1 MNLTILTSPR
11 PETYIHRTLK
21 SLQGQG
27 VNTHIVAQVEK
38 GALTPDFG
46 DFGCTQAIV
55 HPVSDNPR
63 RNAATNF
70 MRAIGADSRGDH
82 LVIAED
88 DVLFTRN
95 VASKLSDCIKAV
107 PVSRYILTLYS
118 LHKLED
124 KPVEHINHRKW
135 AGSQAVYI
143 PKSVESDLVDHFMDK
158 LKSEFA
164 IDFTTDLAIQ
174 SFCEEWNV
182 PLFCCNP
189 NLVQHIGKR
198 SVLSPW
204 DSFHISPTFKL

>member
-21 SLQGQG
+21 SLRGQG

-46 DFGCTQAIV
+46 DFGCTQVIM
-55 HPVSDNPR
+55 HPVSENPR

-70 MRAIGADSRGDH
+70 MRAIGTYSRGGP

-95 VASKLSDCIKAV
+95 VASKLSECIKAV

-118 LHKLED
+118 LHKLGD
-124 KPVEHINHRKW
+124 YPVEHINHRKW

-143 PKSVESDLVDHFMDK
+143 PKSVERDLFDHFLDK

>member
-11 PETYIHRTLK
+11 PETYIHRALK
-21 SLQGQG
+21 SLRGQG

-38 GALTPDFG
+38 GAFTPDFG
-46 DFGCTQAIV
+46 DFGCTQTIV
-55 HPVSDNPR
+55 HPVSENPR

-70 MRAIGADSRGDH
+70 MRAIGVYSRNVP

-124 KPVEHINHRKW
+124 YPVEHINHRKW

-174 SFCEEWNV
+174 SFCEERNV

-204 DSFHISPTFKL
+204 DGFHISPTFKL

>member
-1 MNLTILTSPR
+1 MNLTIITSSR
-11 PETYIHRTLK
+11 PETYIHKTLK

-27 VNTHIVAQVEK
+27 FNTRVLVQSEPGGI
-38 GALTPDFG
+38 TPDFT
-46 DFGCTQAIV
+46 DFGCEQDIQP
-55 HPVSDNPR
+55 PVSENHR

-70 MRAIGADSRGDH
+70 MMAVATEIGKGP
-82 LVIAED
+82 LVVSED
-88 DVLFTRN
+88 DVVFTRN
-95 VASKLSDCIKAV
+95 AVSKLSECIKAV

-118 LHKLED
+118 QSKLD
-124 KPVEHINHRKW
+124 DQPIEHINHRKW
-135 AGSQAVYI
+135 RGSQAVYI
-143 PKSVESDLVDHFMDK
+143 PKSISGNLVEHFVNK

-164 IDFTTDLAIQ
+164 IDYTTDLAIQ

-204 DSFHISPTFKL
+204 DSFHISPTFRL

>member
-11 PETYIHRTLK
+11 PETYIHKTLK

-70 MRAIGADSRGDH
+70 VRAIGVYSRNVP

-95 VASKLSDCIKAV
+95 VALKLSDCIKAV

-164 IDFTTDLAIQ
+164 IDYTTDLAIQ

-189 NLVQHIGKR
+189 NLVQHIGKK
-198 SVLSPW
+198 STLSPW
-204 DSFHISPTFKL
+204 DGFHISPTFRL

>member
-11 PETYIHRTLK
+11 PEMYIHKTLK

-27 VNTHIVAQVEK
+27 VNTRVLVQSETGCI
-38 GALTPDFG
+38 TPDFT
-46 DFGCTQAIV
+46 DFGCEQKNV
-55 HPVSDNPR
+55 SPVSDNPR

-70 MRAIGADSRGDH
+70 MVALSMSARKGP
-82 LVIAED
+82 LVISKD
-88 DVLFTRN
+88 NMLFTRN
-95 VASKLSDCIKAV
+95 VAAKLSECIKAV

-124 KPVEHINHRKW
+124 YPVEHINHRKW
-135 AGSQAVYI
+135 AGAQAIYI
-143 PKSVESDLVDHFMDK
+143 PKSVGSDLADHFIEK
-158 LKSEFA
+158 LHSPFA
-164 IDFTTDLAIQ
+164 IVFTTDLAIQ

>member
-1 MNLTILTSPR
+1 MNLVIITSPR
-11 PETYIHRTLK
+11 PETYIHKTLK
-21 SLQGQG
+21 SLRGQG
-27 VNTHIVAQVEK
+27 FNTHVLVQSEPGGI
-38 GALTPDFG
+38 TPDFT
-46 DFGCTQAIV
+46 DFGCKQERWP
-55 HPVSDNPR
+55 PVSNNPR

-70 MRAIGADSRGDH
+70 LRAIKGPA
-82 LVIAED
+82 VIAED
-88 DVLFTRN
+88 DVVFTRN
-95 VASKLSDCIKAV
+95 AVSKLSECIKAV

-118 LHKLED
+118 LSKLTD

-135 AGSQAVYI
+135 AGSQAVFI
-143 PKSVESDLVDHFMDK
+143 PETVDNDLTEHFMDK

-164 IDFTTDLAIQ
+164 IDYTTDLAIQ

>member
-11 PETYIHRTLK
+11 PETYIHKTLK
-21 SLQGQG
+21 SLRGQG
-27 VNTHIVAQVEK
+27 VNTRVLVQSEPGGI
-38 GALTPDFG
+38 TPDFT
-46 DFGCTQAIV
+46 DFGCEQKNV
-55 HPVSDNPR
+55 SPVSSNPR

-70 MRAIGADSRGDH
+70 MVALSMGARKGP
-82 LVIAED
+82 LVVSED

-124 KPVEHINHRKW
+124 YPVEHINHRKW

>member
-21 SLQGQG
+21 SLRGQG

-46 DFGCTQAIV
+46 DFGCTQVIM
-55 HPVSDNPR
+55 HPVSENPR

-70 MRAIGADSRGDH
+70 MRAIGTDSRGDH

-95 VASKLSDCIKAV
+95 VASKLSECVKAV

-124 KPVEHINHRKW
+124 YPVEHINHRKW

-204 DSFHISPTFKL
+204 DSFHISPTFRL

>member
-1 MNLTILTSPR
+1 MKLTIITCDR
-11 PETYIHRTLK
+11 PETYIHKTLK
-21 SLQGQG
+21 SLHGQG
-27 VNTHIVAQVEK
+27 VDTHIVAQSEK
-38 GALTPDFG
+38 GALAPDFG

-70 MRAIGADSRGDH
+70 MYALAMDERTAP

-95 VASKLSDCIKAV
+95 VASKLSECIKAV

-118 LHKLED
+118 LHRLED
-124 KPVEHINHRKW
+124 YPVEHINHRKW
-135 AGSQAVYI
+135 AGSQAIYI
-143 PKSVESDLVDHFMDK
+143 PKSVESDLVDHFIEK
-158 LKSEFA
+158 LHSEFA
-164 IDFTTDLAIQ
+164 IDYTTDIAIH

-189 NLVQHIGKR
+189 NLVQHIGKK
-198 SVLSPW
+198 STLSPRNG
-204 DSFHISPTFKL
+204 FHISPTFKL

>member
-1 MNLTILTSPR
+1 MNLTIITCNR
-11 PETYIHRTLK
+11 PDAYIGKTLH

-27 VNTHIVAQVEK
+27 VKTEVLIQVNPGEMI
-38 GALTPDFG
+38 PDYTE
-46 DFGCTQAIV
+46 FGCGNTIHLQI
-55 HPVSDNPR
+55 PGGPR
-63 RNAATNF
+63 RNAASNF
-70 MRAIGADSRGDH
+70 LVSIEGDT
-82 LVIAED
+82 VIAED
-88 DVLFTRN
+88 DVVFTRN
-95 VASKLSDCIKAV
+95 VASKLSECIKAV

-124 KPVEHINHRKW
+124 YPVEHINHRKW
-135 AGSQAVYI
+135 AGAQAIYI
-143 PKSVESDLVDHFMDK
+143 PKSIESDLVDHFMDK